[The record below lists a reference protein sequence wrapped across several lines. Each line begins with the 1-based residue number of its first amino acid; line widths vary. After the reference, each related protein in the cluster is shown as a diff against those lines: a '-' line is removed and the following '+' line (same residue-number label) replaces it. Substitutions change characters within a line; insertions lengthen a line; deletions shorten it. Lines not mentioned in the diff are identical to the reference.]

1 MLTPDL
7 LEPVERVD
15 AVVSG
20 TELGL
25 DLAEELAALEP
36 CGMGN
41 PAPRLL
47 VPGRAV
53 RRRPDDGG
61 GSARPVLGQLRRR
74 PGPRRRLRL

>member
-20 TELGL
+20 HELGL
-25 DLAEELAALEP
+25 GLADELQRLEP

-41 PAPRLL
+41 PVAAAARA
-47 VPGRAV
+47 GRA
-53 RRRPDDGG
+53 
-61 GSARPVLGQLRRR
+61 L
-74 PGPRRRLRL
+74 